1 MGEENTRLTSTE
13 SAIEQREG
21 SSGNSSTSSTES
33 GRKGRGRPRGS
44 TSSQKEKLH
53 QLANVN
59 EPKATSISIPGED
72 KPAAPKKKAPAKKK
86 AAAKK
91 ADATQVQMLLL
102 TVSGIIA
109 SRPGMEVW
117 NLSAEESLQLAEPIS
132 NIIAKNE
139 ALNNVTS
146 EHADAFALVMACFM
160 IFVPKF
166 IMHQA
171 TKPKKA
177 KQGEKVNYG
186 KPKQSITPTKP
197 RNEEG
202 TSTGGSRPND
212 GQSSRAHTDNG
223 TNFGGQLSSL
233 IPTTAGF

>member
-1 MGEENTRLTSTE
+1 MGEENTRVTPTE
-13 SAIEQREG
+13 SAIEQRDRN
-21 SSGNSSTSSTES
+21 SSTDTSTSSTTS
-33 GRKGRGRPRGS
+33 GRRGRGRPPGS
-44 TSSQKEKLH
+44 TAEKKKLS

-72 KPAAPKKKAPAKKK
+72 KPTAPKKKSPVKKKK

-91 ADATQVQMLLL
+91 TDSTQVQMLLL

-117 NLSAEESLQLAEPIS
+117 NLSPEESLQLAEPIS
-132 NIIAKNE
+132 NMIAKNE

-171 TKPKKA
+171 SKPKKA

-186 KPKQSITPTKP
+186 KSIEPTKP
-197 RNEEG
+197 RNEKG
-202 TSTGGSRPND
+202 TAARSVGPD
-212 GQSSRAHTDNG
+212 AGQSTHAHKTNG
-223 TNFGGQLSSL
+223 TDFGGQLSSL
-233 IPTTAGF
+233 IPTVTGF